1 VPSKESILGNKSLII
16 VAGVVLV
23 VIVAAVAF
31 MMLSGN
37 DDDTA
42 SNRVAPAS
50 IEVEGD
56 DLIGLNETTSLTVK
70 VLPDDANQS
79 VTWSSSDSDVL
90 KVDKDGNVTS
100 VNIGKATITA
110 TSTMDAS
117 ITGKLEITV
126 TDIAPTKIQISG
138 ASKMGLNMVQTL
150 TVTVTPTDAVRT
162 VTWSSSN
169 NDVLTVNSKG
179 EVTAKSVGT
188 TKVTATSTKDTTIS
202 GEFVISVTDDAPTDI
217 YISGASRM
225 GLNATQTL
233 TLRVA
238 PANSVQ
244 TVTWSSSNTSVLTVN
259 SDGEVTAK
267 AAGTAKVIATS
278 TKDSSIT
285 GEMSITVSASVPTEI
300 EIVGSEVMT
309 LGSSQTLTA
318 IVTPSDSNQSVKW
331 TVSGPYITVS
341 PTGVVTAVAVGSGVA
356 MVSSVEEQA
365 ISATFI
371 ITVVNA

>member
-1 VPSKESILGNKSLII
+1 MPGKKGLII
-16 VAGVVLV
+16 VTGVVLI

-31 MMLSGN
+31 MMLSGD
-37 DDDTA
+37 DDDTV
-42 SNRVAPAS
+42 SNRVVPTS

-56 DLIGLNETTSLTVK
+56 SLIGLDETTSLTAK

-79 VTWSSSDSDVL
+79 VNWSSSDSDIMT
-90 KVDKDGNVTS
+90 VDKDGNVTS
-100 VNIGKATITA
+100 KNIGKATITA
-110 TSTMDAS
+110 TSTLDS
-117 ITGKLEITV
+117 SVTGALEITV
-126 TDIAPTKIQISG
+126 TDIAPTKIQVGG
-138 ASKMGLNMVQTL
+138 APKMGLNMVQTL
-150 TVTVTPTDAVRT
+150 TVTVSPTDAVRT
-162 VTWSSSN
+162 VTWASSN
-169 NDVLTVNSKG
+169 TDILTVNSRG
-179 EVTAKSVGT
+179 EVTAKAVGT
-188 TKVTATSTKDTTIS
+188 TKVTATSTKDTSIS

-238 PANSVQ
+238 PANAVQ
-244 TVTWSSSNTSVLTVN
+244 TVTWSSTNEGVLTVN

-285 GEMSITVSASVPTEI
+285 GEISITVSASVPIEI
-300 EIVGSEVMT
+300 EIEGNEVMT

-318 IVTPSDSNQSVKW
+318 IVTPSDSNQAVKW
-331 TVSGPYITVS
+331 TFSGPYITVS

-356 MVSSVEEQA
+356 MVSSVEEPA

-371 ITVVNA
+371 IMVVNA